1 MSWKRRIVQF
11 DLAAVWKRRIFV
23 TFPPR
28 PKSGWKVDQLS
39 IFSRVASEPRL
50 ASIINFVE
58 GVSSLIV
65 ETNISS
71 LRWLWVQRSRSS
83 QRRTLMSFSS
93 RCSPR
98 SYIDILDGFTIAFI
112 SGARVARIPSSLPW
126 VTEAPGGIHNH
137 YYPPPSHHHL
147 HPHYQVDRWDASRDE
162 RLGHHFKMLAQQT
175 KVYNQFLNLTI
186 RNIIISS

>member
-1 MSWKRRIVQF
+1 MKSFTKWSRGLAVSLSSQSEQLNWNVMPSWTFPALISGGFLSIWWKNVFRNEAWKFQRPPTLQFGQRNHCLASCSEMSWKRRKVQF
-11 DLAAVWKRRIFV
+11 DLAAVWKRQIFG

-93 RCSPR
+93 RCSLFE
-98 SYIDILDGFTIAFI
+98 I
-112 SGARVARIPSSLPW
+112 
-126 VTEAPGGIHNH
+126 
-137 YYPPPSHHHL
+137 
-147 HPHYQVDRWDASRDE
+147 
-162 RLGHHFKMLAQQT
+162 
-175 KVYNQFLNLTI
+175 
-186 RNIIISS
+186 